1 MTTSTAT
8 TEFSARKALL
18 EYFQKNALTSFNSS
32 IELLKKRDFY
42 LHALSKIEQ
51 GVDLNAELPELRLV
65 KKTTAQKICKQLAKE
80 AEKAAISAW
89 DLNASLIKIFVTTT
103 RLNQVEQA
111 LLPCFDVEYKTETAK
126 GLVKIAVK
134 TWRRNITVTI
144 NGKDAPIDLLYGWV
158 ISASLSS
165 GH

>member
-8 TEFSARKALL
+8 TEFSARQALL
-18 EYFQKNALTSFNSS
+18 EYFEKNALTSFNNS

-42 LHALSKIEQ
+42 LHAFNKIEQ

-89 DLNASLIKIFVTTT
+89 DLNASLIKIFSATT

-111 LLPCFDVEYKTETAK
+111 LLPCFDVEYKTKTAK

-144 NGKDAPIDLLYGWV
+144 IGKDAPIDLLYGLV
-158 ISASLSS
+158 ITASLSNN
-165 GH
+165 H